1 MLVFFT
7 SIFILVWILLIVWL
21 FLVRKEGYENWDFM
35 DLADYCGGRKRKP
48 SSPMNNVEFAP
59 KFGGVPNQSQ
69 IWGIGDAGG
78 CGCAKVF
85 H

>member
-7 SIFILVWILLIVWL
+7 SIFILVWILLMVWL
-21 FLVRKEGYENWDFM
+21 FLVKEGYENWDFM

-48 SSPMNNVEFAP
+48 SQPMNNVEFAP

-69 IWGIGDAGG
+69 VWGIGDAGG

>member
-7 SIFILVWILLIVWL
+7 SIFILVWILLMVWL
-21 FLVRKEGYENWDFM
+21 FLVKEGYENWDFM

-69 IWGIGDAGG
+69 VWGIGDAGG

>member
-7 SIFILVWILLIVWL
+7 SIFILVWILLMVWL
-21 FLVRKEGYENWDFM
+21 FLVKEGYENWDFM

-48 SSPMNNVEFAP
+48 SPPMNNVEFAP

-69 IWGIGDAGG
+69 VWGIGDTGG